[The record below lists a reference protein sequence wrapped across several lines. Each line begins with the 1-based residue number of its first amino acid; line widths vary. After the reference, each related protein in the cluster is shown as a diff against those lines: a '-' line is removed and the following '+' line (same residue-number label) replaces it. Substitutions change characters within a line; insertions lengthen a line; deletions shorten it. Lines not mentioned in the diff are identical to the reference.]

1 MKFHSELKEEIQF
14 ENRPFYSAVALSQNR
29 SNVATDMLR
38 DYSQKYYA
46 RSKAEI
52 FWFFSAILRQLLI
65 YNIYSVL
72 ILLIKS
78 QNPRNGKALI
88 QKMKSKRSK
97 KKLADIDLGLV
108 PSHASQ
114 TLYH

>member
-65 YNIYSVL
+65 YNIYIECISWFTNQTQFKMSVSKEKL
-72 ILLIKS
+72 VYRILWNY
-78 QNPRNGKALI
+78 NPGYNKNFDVWG
-88 QKMKSKRSK
+88 
-97 KKLADIDLGLV
+97 G
-108 PSHASQ
+108 P
-114 TLYH
+114 

>member
-1 MKFHSELKEEIQF
+1 MKFHSELVEEIQF

-52 FWFFSAILRQLLI
+52 FRFLSEVDKNRAIFFAVITRWVKI
-65 YNIYSVL
+65 VAGNEI
-72 ILLIKS
+72 
-78 QNPRNGKALI
+78 A
-88 QKMKSKRSK
+88 
-97 KKLADIDLGLV
+97 
-108 PSHASQ
+108 
-114 TLYH
+114 

>member
-65 YNIYSVL
+65 YNIL
-72 ILLIKS
+72 KRT
-78 QNPRNGKALI
+78 PKP
-88 QKMKSKRSK
+88 QK
-97 KKLADIDLGLV
+97 
-108 PSHASQ
+108 Q
-114 TLYH
+114 